1 MPLADTTP
9 TPALRCDLAAKC
21 VLAYVAAFKAALKK
35 YPQARRFQALR
46 VQYVTQRAARIALE
60 GDAEE
65 ARLQEAVFKAQ
76 LDRAEA
82 ALPAEARKALL

>member
-1 MPLADTTP
+1 MPESTP
-9 TPALRCDLAAKC
+9 SPDMRADLAAKC

-60 GDAEE
+60 GDAQE
-65 ARLQEAVFKAQ
+65 ARFNEGILKER
-76 LDRAEA
+76 LDRAQDL
-82 ALPAEARKALL
+82 LPAEARKALL